1 MGAGQLALNKKRTIA
16 LVGVLSTIVLGAGTW
31 RAVSLDPA
39 MLAIVQSTL
48 GHTAGAEK
56 DDQEFMRLQSE
67 YSTHYGFINSKGMC
81 VIPPAFERT
90 KSFSE
95 GLCAVRVKKKWGFI
109 NKRGEM
115 VIKPTFSKVK
125 DFSEGLAAVKVG
137 AVWGYID
144 RVGNYLVIPSRWL
157 EANSFRNGIAIVAEG
172 AKKGIIYRSGEYI
185 CRDLDS
191 VGPLSNGFYCIE
203 KGGLYGY
210 IRQDGRAF
218 VEPKYESASDFSEGL
233 AAVSQHKKWGYIDSS
248 FDSVIA
254 PRFSSAADFHNGLAV
269 VSESGKYG
277 IVDKTGSFR
286 LRPIYKY
293 LAAIPPIDTSV
304 KGSSSATPSGGA
316 AATTTTTTT
325 TTSSSS
331 SSGAQAKTDNVT
343 CSPGLG
349 VSTILVDG
357 VAYSSTSS
365 AGSAKG
371 AALSKAING
380 ESSTAAFVPV
390 ELSDGSEL
398 TPIVVNQLW
407 GFADSNGALVIPAQ
421 FADVRLFS
429 EGLASVASFNQPEQ
443 VANHIRS
450 SEKIERLRAEQERE
464 EAAEAQRVE
473 AKQAAEAKR
482 VEAKKAAFIA
492 SEAKRRGVSPAKVAA
507 EIEAKDEAGLDLE
520 SSDSQE

>member
-1 MGAGQLALNKKRTIA
+1 MEAGQLALNKRRTIA
-16 LVGVLSTIVLGAGTW
+16 LVGVLSTIVLGAVTW
-31 RAVSLDPA
+31 SAVSLDPA

-48 GHTAGAEK
+48 GHMAGAEQE
-56 DDQEFMRLQSE
+56 DQEFIPLQYGFSA
-67 YSTHYGFINSKGMC
+67 HYGFINSRGMC
-81 VIPPAFERT
+81 VIPPAFEKT

-95 GLCAVRVKKKWGFI
+95 GLCAVRVNKKWGFI

-157 EANSFRNGIAIVAEG
+157 DANSFRNGIAIVADG
-172 AKKGIIYRSGEYI
+172 SRKGIIYRSGEYI

-191 VGPLSNGFYCIE
+191 VGRLSNGFYCIE

-218 VEPKYESASDFSEGL
+218 IEPRYENASDFSEGL
-233 AAVSQHKKWGYIDSS
+233 AAVSQDKKWGYIDSS
-248 FDSVIA
+248 FKSVIA

-277 IVDKTGSFR
+277 IVDKSGSFR

-304 KGSSSATPSGGA
+304 KGSTNVTPFSGA
-316 AATTTTTTT
+316 AVTS
-325 TTSSSS
+325 SSSS
-331 SSGAQAKTDNVT
+331 SSGAQAKTDTVT
-343 CSPGLG
+343 CSPGMG

-365 AGSAKG
+365 EGSAKG
-371 AALSKAING
+371 AARSKAVKG
-380 ESSTAAFVPV
+380 ESSTTAFVPV

-398 TPIVVNQLW
+398 TPTVVNRLW

-421 FADVRLFS
+421 FAEVRRFS
-429 EGLASVASFNQPEQ
+429 EGLASVASFDRPDY

-450 SEKIERLRAEQERE
+450 LENIERLNAEQERE
-464 EAAEAQRVE
+464 EAAEAMRVE
-473 AKQAAEAKR
+473 AKQ
-482 VEAKKAAFIA
+482 AAFIA
-492 SEAKRRGVSPAKVAA
+492 SEAKRRGISPAKVAA
-507 EIEAKDEAGLDLE
+507 EIKAKEEADLVSE

>member
-1 MGAGQLALNKKRTIA
+1 MEAGQLALNKKRTIA
-16 LVGVLSTIVLGAGTW
+16 LVGALSTVVLGAVAWNTL
-31 RAVSLDPA
+31 AFDPT
-39 MLAIVQSTL
+39 MLAMVQGTL
-48 GHTAGAEK
+48 DHMAGVEQE
-56 DDQEFMRLQSE
+56 DQEFIRLQ
-67 YSTHYGFINSKGMC
+67 YGFSTHYGFVNSKGMC

-95 GLCAVRVKKKWGFI
+95 GLCAVRVNKKWGFI
-109 NKRGEM
+109 NRRGEM

-157 EANSFRNGIAIVAEG
+157 EANSFRNGIAIVADG
-172 AKKGIIYRSGEYI
+172 PKKGIIYRSGEYI

-203 KGGLYGY
+203 KGGRYGY

-218 VEPKYESASDFSEGL
+218 VKPKYENANDFSEGL
-233 AAVSQHKKWGYIDSS
+233 AAVSQDKKWGYIDSS
-248 FDSVIA
+248 FKSVIA

-277 IVDKTGSFR
+277 IIDRTGSFR

-293 LAAIPPIDTSV
+293 LAAIPPIDTVV
-304 KGSSSATPSGGA
+304 KGSTNLTASAGA
-316 AATTTTTTT
+316 AV
-325 TTSSSS
+325 TSSPSS
-331 SSGAQAKTDNVT
+331 PSPGAQAKTDTVT
-343 CSPGLG
+343 CSPGMG

-365 AGSAKG
+365 AGSVK
-371 AALSKAING
+371 AAGRSKAIKSG
-380 ESSTAAFVPV
+380 SSTTAFVPV
-390 ELSDGSEL
+390 ELSDGIEL

-429 EGLASVASFNQPEQ
+429 EGLASVAIFDRPDY

-450 SEKIERLRAEQERE
+450 LENIERLKAEQERE

-473 AKQAAEAKR
+473 AKQAA
-482 VEAKKAAFIA
+482 FIA
-492 SEAKRRGVSPAKVAA
+492 SEAKRRGISPAKVAA
-507 EIEAKDEAGLDLE
+507 EIKAKEEAGLDSE

>member
-16 LVGVLSTIVLGAGTW
+16 LVGVLSTIVLGAVTW

-39 MLAIVQSTL
+39 MLAIVQCTL
-48 GHTAGAEK
+48 GHIAGLEK

-172 AKKGIIYRSGEYI
+172 PKKGIIYRSGEYI

-248 FDSVIA
+248 FNSVIA

-277 IVDKTGSFR
+277 IIDKTGTFR

-304 KGSSSATPSGGA
+304 KGSSNVTPSGG

-325 TTSSSS
+325 TITSSSS

-343 CSPGLG
+343 CSPGMG

-371 AALSKAING
+371 AALSKAIKG

-443 VANHIRS
+443 VANKIRS

-464 EAAEAQRVE
+464 EAAEAKRVE
-473 AKQAAEAKR
+473 AKEAAEAKR
-482 VEAKKAAFIA
+482 VEAKQAAFIA
-492 SEAKRRGVSPAKVAA
+492 SEAKRRGISPAKVAA
-507 EIEAKDEAGLDLE
+507 EIKAKEEAGLDSEL
-520 SSDSQE
+520 SDSQE

>member
-16 LVGVLSTIVLGAGTW
+16 LIAVLSTIVLGSVAW
-31 RAVSLDPA
+31 NALAFDPA
-39 MLAIVQSTL
+39 ILAMVQSTL
-48 GHTAGAEK
+48 GRIAGVEPE
-56 DDQEFMRLQSE
+56 DQEFIPLQ
-67 YSTHYGFINSKGMC
+67 YGFSTHYGFINSKGMG
-81 VIPPAFERT
+81 VIPPVFEKT

-95 GLCAVRVKKKWGFI
+95 GLCAVRANKKWGFI

-115 VIKPTFSKVK
+115 VIKPSFSKVK

-157 EANSFRNGIAIVAEG
+157 EASSFRNGIAIVADG
-172 AKKGIIYRSGEYI
+172 PKKGIIYRSGEYV

-218 VEPKYESASDFSEGL
+218 VEPKYEDANDFSEGL
-233 AAVSQHKKWGYIDSS
+233 AAVSQGKKWGYIDSS
-248 FDSVIA
+248 FNSVIS
-254 PRFSSAADFHNGLAV
+254 PRFASAADFHNGLAV

-277 IVDKTGSFR
+277 IVDKAGAFQ

-304 KGSSSATPSGGA
+304 KCSANVTPFSGA
-316 AATTTTTTT
+316 AVT
-325 TTSSSS
+325 SS
-331 SSGAQAKTDNVT
+331 SSGAQAKTDTVK
-343 CSPGLG
+343 CSPGMA

-357 VAYSSTSS
+357 VAYSSASS

-371 AALSKAING
+371 AARGKDVKG
-380 ESSTAAFVPV
+380 ESSRDAFVPV

-398 TPIVVNQLW
+398 TPLVVNQLW

-429 EGLASVASFNQPEQ
+429 EGLASVASFDRPDY

-464 EAAEAQRVE
+464 EAAEAKRVE
-473 AKQAAEAKR
+473 AKQ
-482 VEAKKAAFIA
+482 AAFIA
-492 SEAKRRGVSPAKVAA
+492 SEAKRRGISPAKVAA
-507 EIEAKDEAGLDLE
+507 EIEAKEEAGSDSEL
-520 SSDSQE
+520 SDSQE

>member
-1 MGAGQLALNKKRTIA
+1 MEAGQRALNKKRTIA
-16 LVGVLSTIVLGAGTW
+16 LIGALSTIVLGAVAW
-31 RAVSLDPA
+31 RALAFDPA
-39 MLAIVQSTL
+39 MLAMVQSTL
-48 GHTAGAEK
+48 GHMAGVEQE
-56 DDQEFMRLQSE
+56 DQEFIPLQ
-67 YSTHYGFINSKGMC
+67 YGFSTHYGFINSKGMC

-90 KSFSE
+90 RSFSE
-95 GLCAVRVKKKWGFI
+95 GLCAVRVKKKWGFV

-144 RVGNYLVIPSRWL
+144 RVGNYLVKPSRWL
-157 EANSFRNGIAIVAEG
+157 EANSFRNGIAIVADG
-172 AKKGIIYRSGEYI
+172 PKKGIIYRSGEYI

-203 KGGLYGY
+203 KGGRYGY
-210 IRQDGRAF
+210 IRQDGRTF
-218 VEPKYESASDFSEGL
+218 VEPKYENANDFSEGL
-233 AAVSQHKKWGYIDSS
+233 AAVSQDKKWGYIDSS
-248 FDSVIA
+248 FKSVIA
-254 PRFSSAADFHNGLAV
+254 PHFSSAADFHNGLAV

-277 IVDKTGSFR
+277 IVDRNGSFR

-304 KGSSSATPSGGA
+304 KSSTNVTPFSGA
-316 AATTTTTTT
+316 AV
-325 TTSSSS
+325 TSSSS
-331 SSGAQAKTDNVT
+331 SSGAQVKTDTVT
-343 CSPGLG
+343 CSPGMG

-365 AGSAKG
+365 EGSAKG
-371 AALSKAING
+371 AALSKAVKG
-380 ESSTAAFVPV
+380 ESSTTAFVPV

-421 FADVRLFS
+421 FAEVRRFS
-429 EGLASVASFNQPEQ
+429 EGLASVASFDRPDY

-450 SEKIERLRAEQERE
+450 LENIERLNAEQERE
-464 EAAEAQRVE
+464 EAAEAMRVE
-473 AKQAAEAKR
+473 AKQAA
-482 VEAKKAAFIA
+482 FIA
-492 SEAKRRGVSPAKVAA
+492 SEAQRRGVSPAKVAA
-507 EIEAKDEAGLDLE
+507 EIKAKEEADLDSE

>member
-1 MGAGQLALNKKRTIA
+1 MNKKRTIA
-16 LVGVLSTIVLGAGTW
+16 LIGSLSTIVLGAVAW
-31 RAVSLDPA
+31 RALTIDPA
-39 MLAIVQSTL
+39 ILAMLQGTL
-48 GHTAGAEK
+48 DHISGVEPE
-56 DDQEFMRLQSE
+56 DQQFMRLQSE

-81 VIPPAFERT
+81 VIPPAFEKT

-115 VIKPTFSKVK
+115 VISPTFSKVK

-137 AVWGYID
+137 LVWGYID

-157 EANSFRNGIAIVAEG
+157 EASSFRNGLAIVADG
-172 AKKGIIYRSGEYI
+172 PKKGIIYRSGEYI

-218 VEPKYESASDFSEGL
+218 VEPKYENASDFSEGV
-233 AAVSQHKKWGYIDSS
+233 AAVSQDKKWGYIDSS
-248 FDSVIA
+248 FKSVIA
-254 PRFSSAADFHNGLAV
+254 RRFSSAADFHNGLAV

-277 IVDKTGSFR
+277 IIDRTGAFR
-286 LRPIYKY
+286 LRPIYSY

-304 KGSSSATPSGGA
+304 KGSSNETSSGGA
-316 AATTTTTTT
+316 AG
-325 TTSSSS
+325 TSFS
-331 SSGAQAKTDNVT
+331 SSGAQAKADTVT
-343 CSPGLG
+343 CSPGMG

-357 VAYSSTSS
+357 VAYSSNSS
-365 AGSAKG
+365 AGPAKVNTK
-371 AALSKAING
+371 SKKVRAEN
-380 ESSTAAFVPV
+380 STTAFVPV

-398 TPIVVNQLW
+398 TPVVVNQLW

-429 EGLASVASFNQPEQ
+429 EGLASVASFDRPDY

-450 SEKIERLRAEQERE
+450 SENQQRLIAEQERE
-464 EAAEAQRVE
+464 EAAEAKRALDRRE
-473 AKQAAEAKR
+473 A
-482 VEAKKAAFIA
+482 FFA
-492 SEAKRRGVSPAKVAA
+492 SEAKRRGISPAKVAA
-507 EIEAKDEAGLDLE
+507 EVEAKEQAGLYSE
-520 SSDSQE
+520 PSDAQE